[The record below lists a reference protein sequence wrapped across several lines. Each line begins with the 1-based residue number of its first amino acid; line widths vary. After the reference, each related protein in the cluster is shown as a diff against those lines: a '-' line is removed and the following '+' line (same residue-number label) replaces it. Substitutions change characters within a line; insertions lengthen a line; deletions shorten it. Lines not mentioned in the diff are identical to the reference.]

1 MNDKWQHIS
10 WKCNKFNDAVVIIE
24 CQSTATIHADDWE
37 IEKKMGEWEGCC
49 CNCKC
54 AVTFQIGGVRGRYE
68 LTLSPSVTRIEW
80 MKMIWIERTSS
91 SSLWKEISSV

>member
-49 CNCKC
+49 C
-54 AVTFQIGGVRGRYE
+54 AVSVQSHFKLEEYVGGMN
-68 LTLSPSVTRIEW
+68 W
-80 MKMIWIERTSS
+80 
-91 SSLWKEISSV
+91 LWVLL